1 MHSLLKVDFDVP
13 FGQKSVSF
21 FEPGRITTKYRD
33 GGKNGGMETRLTWSC
48 KGNI

>member
-1 MHSLLKVDFDVP
+1 MFPLVRNL
-13 FGQKSVSF
+13 FGF